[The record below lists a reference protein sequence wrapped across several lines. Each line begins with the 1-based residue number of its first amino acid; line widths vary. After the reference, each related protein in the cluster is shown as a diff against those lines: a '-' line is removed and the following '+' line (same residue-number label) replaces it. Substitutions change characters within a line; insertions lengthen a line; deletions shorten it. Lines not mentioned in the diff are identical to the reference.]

1 MSEAGSSA
9 DAPAVKLWGVC
20 ALIGHHL
27 PEAGPC
33 AQHAP
38 CDCSALDARHLR
50 FHPRCSFCEPTKQRS
65 EVWPALTGMIPC
77 GDVMLTEADG
87 RSAENPT
94 LAWFFGVPQSIYV
107 EHCQVDLH
115 VRGGLGHLAHLLPAC
130 PRGVRTFGAYLH

>member
-87 RSAENPT
+87 RKLYKVLLGPRHTPGAD
-94 LAWFFGVPQSIYV
+94 FFTFIAKRIRVLSIIRI
-107 EHCQVDLH
+107 D
-115 VRGGLGHLAHLLPAC
+115 
-130 PRGVRTFGAYLH
+130 